1 MSKSITKRGRPS
13 NALFLFVSFARRILE
28 FSFVS
33 FARRK
38 ERIRKRRSAMP
49 PMNRFVTLRFQF
61 KKYDASKYA
70 QRIEDT
76 MMKFWRNVSLNLISL
91 GEKSHLKTYMELG
104 W

>member
-1 MSKSITKRGRPS
+1 MPYFYSCHSSGEYLNFHSCHSLGMTRS
-13 NALFLFVSFARRILE
+13 
-28 FSFVS
+28 
-33 FARRK
+33 K

-61 KKYDASKYA
+61 KKYGASKYA

-76 MMKFWRNVSLNLISL
+76 MIKFWRNESLNLILL